1 MTSAG
6 HGRSPSFID
15 LRLIWSKFLWFLK
28 QGVYLVRCVCD
39 SVDSRMQ
46 SGVLSSKEDRR
57 REEQSPHIRV
67 RPDTW
72 TQETFKQTFKKEF
85 FAASKNL
92 RRVVIKYLCS
102 LSACE
107 GSSFVFWKRIPGI
120 KFKQENELLS
130 VHVLIMPSSFVC
142 MGQLISLE
150 SWQNLHFIWKS
161 CVWFFTRGQYML
173 QKVKTDVII
182 KYSSNEEAMSRVV
195 FQN

>member
-28 QGVYLVRCVCD
+28 QRVYLVRCVCD

-57 REEQSPHIRV
+57 REEQSPHVRV

-107 GSSFVFWKRIPGI
+107 GRSFVFWKGIPGI
-120 KFKQENELLS
+120 KFKQDNELLS
-130 VHVLIMPSSFVC
+130 VHFLIMPSSFVC

-150 SWQNLHFIWKS
+150 SWQNLRFIWKS